1 MPVPV
6 AMRSKA
12 WFCGRSS
19 ADFVGSNPSGFIHL
33 SLIESTVCSLVE
45 DLFHEL
51 DTRPEKSYRL
61 WCLVCDL
68 KTHVGPQRPKF
79 FLNTFSLSVSV
90 FLQFAKLLFRH
101 IL

>member
-33 SLIESTVCSLVE
+33 SLIESTVFRLVE
-45 DLFHEL
+45 GLFHEL

-61 WCLVCDL
+61 WCLVVCDL
-68 KTHVGPQRPKF
+68 KTRVGPQRPNLF
-79 FLNTFSLSVSV
+79 VNTF
-90 FLQFAKLLFRH
+90 
-101 IL
+101 